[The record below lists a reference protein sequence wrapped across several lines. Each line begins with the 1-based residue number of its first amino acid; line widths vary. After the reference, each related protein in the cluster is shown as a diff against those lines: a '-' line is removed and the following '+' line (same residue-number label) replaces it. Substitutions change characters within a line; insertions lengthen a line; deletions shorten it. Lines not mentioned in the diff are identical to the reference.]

1 MSYYTRNTIENDMG
15 SYQEKFMDYAHNWQ
29 DNEDK
34 EKKRV
39 KILHAPS
46 KDESITFEEKINSYI
61 EKNAATIKIIDIKYQ
76 RSSIMIIY
84 EPMENN
90 SFD

>member
-1 MSYYTRNTIENDMG
+1 MSYYNDKTIEEGLG

-29 DNEDK
+29 DNEEK

-46 KDESITFEEKINSYI
+46 KDESITFEDKINSYI
-61 EKNAATIKIIDIKYQ
+61 EKNASKIKIIDIKYQ

-84 EPMENN
+84 EPIEE
-90 SFD
+90 F

>member
-1 MSYYTRNTIENDMG
+1 MSYYNRDVITDEVG

-29 DNEDK
+29 DNDKK

-46 KDESITFEEKINSYI
+46 KDESISFEDKINSYI
-61 EKNAATIKIIDIKYQ
+61 EQNANSINIIDIKYQ

-84 EPMENN
+84 EPVI
-90 SFD
+90 DK

>member
-1 MSYYTRNTIENDMG
+1 MSYYNRDVITDDVG

-29 DNEDK
+29 DNDEK

-46 KDESITFEEKINSYI
+46 KDESVSFEDKINSYI
-61 EKNAATIKIIDIKYQ
+61 EQHANSIKIIDIKYQ

-84 EPMENN
+84 EPVV
-90 SFD
+90 DK